1 MKYAI
6 LNFNQQSVID
16 LNEDIDMEDLLLL
29 DYVYNA
35 IASPSMFHIVEDNI
49 VYVWLQHDKILQDLP
64 ILNVSRD
71 RLKRR
76 IKKLVDIQLLKT
88 KQVYDTGIRGSKAY
102 YSITSKC
109 EGLRYTGVK
118 NNTRS
123 EEQVLK
129 TTPDSAGTGVK
140 NNTSYNKLNLISKDI
155 SNIDSKLKDNSQKLV
170 ELYHR
175 HCYNLPK
182 VRAITDKRKKAIE
195 RLCKKH
201 DINEITTAFDL
212 ANSSD
217 FLMGNNDR
225 GWKADLDFILRED
238 KFVSILE
245 GKYCNRKNQTLSQ
258 RINES
263 GTSNVPTF
271 TDKDQ
276 EKLKEFQEQLRKDG
290 KQIYF

>member
-6 LNFNQQSVID
+6 LNFNQQAVID
-16 LNEDIDMEDLLLL
+16 LNENIDMEDLLLL

-35 IASPSMFHIVEDNI
+35 IASPSMLHIVEDGI
-49 VYVWLQHDKILQDLP
+49 AYVWLQHDKILQDLP
-64 ILNVSRD
+64 ILNISKD

-88 KQVYDTGIRGSKAY
+88 KQIYDTGIRGSKAY
-102 YSITSKC
+102 YSITSEC

-118 NNTRS
+118 NNTWS

-129 TTPDSAGTGVK
+129 TTPDSTETGVK
-140 NNTSYNKLNLISKDI
+140 NNTSYSKLNLISKDI
-155 SNIDSKLKDNSQKLV
+155 SNINSKLEDNSQKLV
-170 ELYHR
+170 DLYHK

-182 VRAITDKRKKAIE
+182 IRSITDKRKKAINK
-195 RLCKKH
+195 LSKKYS
-201 DINEITTAFDL
+201 IQEIIQAFDL
-212 ANSSD
+212 ANNSS
-217 FLMGNNDR
+217 FLIGDNDR

-238 KFVSILE
+238 KFISILE
-245 GKYCNRKNQTLSQ
+245 GKYSSKKRTLSN

-263 GTSNVPTF
+263 GTSNTPVF
-271 TDKDQ
+271 TQEDQ
-276 EKLKEFQEQLRKDG
+276 KELEKFQEQLRKDG